1 MKILSL
7 IVIIGLV
14 QLSSGN
20 HEFLINVG
28 VLKKLLSLEAD
39 LIDRLLNEIAHQQHL
54 KSISNDEVYAQE
66 LEGFSYE
73 ANEHSI
79 STKMTISMLTDL
91 ENLWPEIDNYAKQ
104 TTIKIGKDEVTS
116 LETTC
121 ESDDYEYDIFEN
133 SALQL
138 CN

>member
-1 MKILSL
+1 MKTLSL
-7 IVIIGLV
+7 IAIIGLV

-39 LIDRLLNEIAHQQHL
+39 LIDRLLDEIVHQQQHL
-54 KSISNDEVYAQE
+54 NSISNDEVYAQE

-79 STKMTISMLTDL
+79 STKMTISMLIDL
-91 ENLWPEIDNYAKQ
+91 ENLWPEIDNYVKQ
-104 TTIKIGKDEVTS
+104 TTIKIGLDEVTS
-116 LETTC
+116 LETTYITN
-121 ESDDYEYDIFEN
+121 DK
-133 SALQL
+133 
-138 CN
+138 